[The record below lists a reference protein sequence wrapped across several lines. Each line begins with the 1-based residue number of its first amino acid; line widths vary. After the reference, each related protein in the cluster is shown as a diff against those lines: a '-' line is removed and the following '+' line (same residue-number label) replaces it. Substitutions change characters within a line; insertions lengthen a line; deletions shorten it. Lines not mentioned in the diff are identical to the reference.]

1 MRRHLIVAIALA
13 FGASVAAQQKP
24 APAAAPNPADLPD
37 LKCPARRAPPPTP
50 APNPADIEEIPSEE
64 ELGELARLIERAAP
78 ELDAATIAGF
88 GLPDGNNATP
98 KRIALW
104 GDSHLAAGI
113 ITNELRRFIE
123 YRGHTVAARHV
134 PATVGRAGVRL
145 PIRHACVGSSWTY
158 DAAYRA
164 QSQANHGPGLM
175 NLRSTA
181 ANSGAYLWLD
191 LRDASR
197 QTVVQ
202 RAVLLYQPT
211 ATAATLT
218 ISINERAQQK
228 FVTLRATP
236 SDPQRIGR
244 IELATDGPLATV
256 KLKVVQGTITI
267 HGLAIEGAQ
276 QPGVV
281 LDTFGITSST
291 ARGWA
296 QIDPAYM
303 KAYLGDE
310 RYDAVVV
317 EYGTNE
323 GNTSKFNPEAY
334 TDQLSS
340 ALTNMRAVMPDAA
353 CLLLGPTDRGVLV
366 PRRRKTPVDL
376 LKFAHVHEQI
386 SRIQAEVGPRFGC
399 AAWDWQAF
407 MGGPGGAY
415 GWATANPALMARDL
429 IHLSATGY
437 RRTAAALARSLGWT
451 EQRRTQKSG
460 GDVRSF
466 FYE

>member
-1 MRRHLIVAIALA
+1 MTRHLLAAVVLA
-13 FGASVAAQQKP
+13 FGATVAAQQKP
-24 APAAAPNPADLPD
+24 APAIQNPANLPD
-37 LKCPARRAPPPTP
+37 LKCPARRSPPPQPPP
-50 APNPADIEEIPSEE
+50 AAADVEEIPSEE

-88 GLPDGNNATP
+88 GLPEGTTSAP

-113 ITNELRRFIE
+113 ITNELRRFVE

-134 PATVGRAGVRL
+134 PATIGRAGIRL

-164 QSQANHGPGLM
+164 QTTAMHGPGLM

-181 ANSGAYLWLD
+181 ANAGAYLWLD
-191 LRDASR
+191 LRDSTR
-197 QTVVQ
+197 QPVVQ
-202 RAVLLYQPT
+202 RATLLYQPT
-211 ATAATLT
+211 VAATAVT
-218 ISINERAQQK
+218 IQINEGAPQR
-228 FVTLRATP
+228 FVAARATP
-236 SDPQRIGR
+236 SDPTRIGR
-244 IELATDGPLATV
+244 IELTTDGLLATI

-267 HGLAIEGAQ
+267 HGLQIEGAQ
-276 QPGVV
+276 PPSVV
-281 LDTFGITSST
+281 LDTFGINSAT

-296 QIDPAYM
+296 QADSEYL
-303 KAYLGDE
+303 KNYLGDE
-310 RYDAVVV
+310 RYDAVLL

-334 TDQLSS
+334 AAQLTS

-366 PRRRKTPVDL
+366 SRRRKAPVDL

-386 SRIQAEVGPRFGC
+386 AKIQAEVGPRFNC

-415 GWATANPALMARDL
+415 GWATASPALMARDL

-451 EQRRTQKSG
+451 DQRRG
-460 GDVRSF
+460 AGRDVRSF
-466 FYE
+466 FNR

>member
-1 MRRHLIVAIALA
+1 MTRHFIAAVALA
-13 FGASVAAQQKP
+13 LGATVAAQQKP
-24 APAAAPNPADLPD
+24 APPIANPAELPD
-37 LKCPARRAPPPTP
+37 LKCPARRAPPPQKPP
-50 APNPADIEEIPSEE
+50 AEVEEIPSEE
-64 ELGELARLIERAAP
+64 ELGELAKLIDRAAP

-88 GLPDGNNATP
+88 GLPEGNTATP

-113 ITNELRRFIE
+113 VTNELRRFIE
-123 YRGHTVAARHV
+123 YRGHTVSARHV
-134 PATVGRAGVRL
+134 PATFGRAGVRL

-158 DAAYRA
+158 DAAYRS
-164 QSQANHGPGLM
+164 QSTSLQGPGLM
-175 NLRSTA
+175 NLRSTT

-197 QTVVQ
+197 QPVVQ
-202 RAVLLYQPT
+202 RATILYQPT
-211 ATAATLT
+211 GAATALT
-218 ISINERAQQK
+218 IQINERPAQR
-228 FVTLRATP
+228 FVAVRATP
-236 SDPQRIGR
+236 ADPTRIGR
-244 IELATDGPLATV
+244 IELVADGPLATI
-256 KLKVVQGTITI
+256 KLKVVQGTIAI
-267 HGLAIEGAQ
+267 HGLVIEGAQ
-276 QPGVV
+276 PPSVV
-281 LDTFGITSST
+281 LDTFGITSAT

-296 QIDPAYM
+296 QADPAYM
-303 KAYLGDE
+303 KQYLGDE
-310 RYDAVVV
+310 RYDAVLL

-323 GNTSKFNPEAY
+323 GNTSKFSPEAY
-334 TDQLSS
+334 TEHLTS
-340 ALTNMRAVMPDAA
+340 ALTNMRLVLPDAA

-366 PRRRKTPVDL
+366 SRRRKTPVDL

-386 SRIQAEVGPRFGC
+386 AKIQAEVAPKFGC

-451 EQRRTQKSG
+451 DQRRGSG
-460 GDVRSF
+460 RDVRSF
-466 FYE
+466 FNH

>member
-1 MRRHLIVAIALA
+1 VTRRLVLAIVLA
-13 FGASVAAQQKP
+13 FGATLAAQQKP
-24 APAAAPNPADLPD
+24 APAASGPKDLPD
-37 LKCPARRAPPPTP
+37 LKCPAKRAPPPQKP
-50 APNPADIEEIPSEE
+50 PVEVEEIPSEE
-64 ELGELARLIERAAP
+64 ELGELAKLIERAAP

-88 GLPDGNNATP
+88 GLPENGNAATP

-123 YRGHTVAARHV
+123 YRGYTVGARHV
-134 PATVGRAGVRL
+134 PATIGRAGVRL

-164 QSQANHGPGLM
+164 QTPALHGPGLM
-175 NLRSTA
+175 NLRSTS
-181 ANSGAYLWLD
+181 ANAGAYLWLD

-197 QTVVQ
+197 QPVVQ
-202 RAVLLYQPT
+202 RATLLYQP
-211 ATAATLT
+211 AVAAAAVT
-218 ISINERAQQK
+218 ISINEGPAQRFAMVRAN
-228 FVTLRATP
+228 P
-236 SDPQRIGR
+236 NEPGRIGR
-244 IELATDGPLATV
+244 IELSAAGPLSIV

-267 HGLAIEGAQ
+267 HGLTIEGTT
-276 QPGVV
+276 QPNVV
-281 LDTFGITSST
+281 LDTFGITSAT
-291 ARGWA
+291 ARGWTQA
-296 QIDPAYM
+296 DA
-303 KAYLGDE
+303 AYLKQYLGNE
-310 RYDAVVV
+310 RYDAVLL

-323 GNTSKFNPEAY
+323 GNAGKFNPEGYA
-334 TDQLSS
+334 DQLSA
-340 ALTNMRAVMPDAA
+340 ALTNMRTVMPDAA

-366 PRRRKTPVDL
+366 PRRRKGPVDL

-386 SRIQAEVGPRFGC
+386 SRIQAEVAPRFNC

-415 GWATANPALMARDL
+415 GWATASPTLMARDL

-451 EQRRTQKSG
+451 DQRRGLGNGRS
-460 GDVRSF
+460 VRSF
-466 FYE
+466 FDR